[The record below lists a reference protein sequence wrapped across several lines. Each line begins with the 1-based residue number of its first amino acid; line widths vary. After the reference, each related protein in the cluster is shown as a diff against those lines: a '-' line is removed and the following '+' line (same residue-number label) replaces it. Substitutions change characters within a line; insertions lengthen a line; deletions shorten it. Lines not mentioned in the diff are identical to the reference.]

1 MIRLNR
7 VSKAFR
13 QGTLRVA
20 VLSDLSCTIRE
31 GDLVTIQGVSG
42 SGKSTLLHL
51 IGALE
56 RPDSGSILIGD
67 QDISTY
73 DNRQAAV
80 FRRDSVGIIFQF
92 YNLIPT
98 LTAWEN
104 VAMALD
110 IMNGGIPKDYTR
122 VDTVLE
128 QVGLA
133 SHAHAFPQELSGGQQ
148 QRVAIARGL
157 VKHPAVLLADEPTGN
172 LDEAMSDQV
181 MDLMVRINE
190 EQGTTVLVVTHDP
203 SVAERG
209 RTRLKL
215 HHGVLTP
222 VP

>member
-104 VAMALD
+104 VD
-110 IMNGGIPKDYTR
+110 RK
-122 VDTVLE
+122 
-128 QVGLA
+128 
-133 SHAHAFPQELSGGQQ
+133 S
-148 QRVAIARGL
+148 
-157 VKHPAVLLADEPTGN
+157 
-172 LDEAMSDQV
+172 
-181 MDLMVRINE
+181 
-190 EQGTTVLVVTHDP
+190 VV
-203 SVAERG
+203 
-209 RTRLKL
+209 
-215 HHGVLTP
+215 
-222 VP
+222 